1 VLDIKLIR
9 EDPQAVKVRLKLRGE
24 NVQLIDEILLLDKER
39 RGIIQKSEQL
49 KNLRNTVSEEIAK
62 M

>member
-1 VLDIKLIR
+1 MLDIKLIR